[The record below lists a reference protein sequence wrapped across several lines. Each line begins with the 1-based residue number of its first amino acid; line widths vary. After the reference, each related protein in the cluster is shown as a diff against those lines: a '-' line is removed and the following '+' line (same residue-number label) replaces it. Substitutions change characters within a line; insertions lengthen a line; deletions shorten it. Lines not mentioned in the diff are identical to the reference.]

1 MREPLMPGIP
11 DAIADGPWWWIFL
24 FLLCV
29 VFLRAQATYWVGR
42 GLRRGAAGNGD
53 PGTGEPNA
61 QAGIERRAARRFA
74 GPAWQRAQDFVERW
88 GFIGIPLSFLTI
100 GFQTL
105 VNAAAGFMRMRWDLY
120 TLAMLPGC
128 LMWAAVYSGLG
139 FSLVAAWKASPWLFA
154 AALVAL
160 VAAAWGLTRLRR
172 TAGSGSRTLRS
183 PSTDASGSH
192 PATGRR

>member
-1 MREPLMPGIP
+1 MPGIP
-11 DAIADGPWWWIFL
+11 AAIADGPWWWIYL
-24 FLLCV
+24 FLLTV

-42 GLRRGAAGNGD
+42 GLRKGAASAGD
-53 PGTGEPNA
+53 RNVADGAGETQP
-61 QAGIERRAARRFA
+61 QRRAARRFT

-120 TLAMLPGC
+120 TVAMIPGC

-139 FSLVAAWKASPWLFA
+139 FSLVAAWKESPWLFA
-154 AALVAL
+154 AALVGIIA
-160 VAAAWGLTRLRR
+160 VAWGLTRLRR
-172 TAGSGSRTLRS
+172 SADSGSRTPLS
-183 PSTDASGSH
+183 QPTGESGSR